1 MWQECK
7 LLERDREIEL
17 LRQSLERARRGVGGL
32 VMVEGEQGTGKS
44 SLLQHA
50 RAEAD
55 GQAFQVLNARGS
67 VLEQG
72 FSWAVVRQLFE
83 HQRVDRAGEA
93 LEEADAE
100 TPPLSLP
107 SQVNSD
113 GATTQGEREEG
124 EDALYSLLQG
134 MYGICRDASLRS
146 PQLLLVDDAQWIDT
160 ESARFINYLVNRLEN
175 HKILVVLAVTR
186 GAHEPVQDLLM
197 AVCGSPVAVLTRL
210 APLSKE
216 AVRRRITERLG
227 SGVHDGVLHACFDL
241 TEGNPLHLAELLDQM
256 IGLGL
261 TPDESSIPEILL
273 LTPARISWHMRS
285 RLRDLPPTAEVLA
298 SAIAVLNGHAEPQHC
313 AQVSGLDEAEMFDAA
328 GCLREAD
335 VLRPGMPYRF
345 RRAAMRQVVYSHMSP
360 RDRGSAHRRSA
371 RSLQTAG
378 AQVSEVAEHL
388 VRTDPAGDPWAVT
401 VLRSASRGAMLGG
414 DPRAAI
420 RYLRH
425 ALAEPLS
432 EQPQPAIL
440 AQLGS
445 AELRA
450 HRPSAVDRLV
460 EAQCKV
466 EELESGSAVRADLG
480 VALAASA
487 RYEEALAVLCQDQN
501 SASGQVRALASVLS
515 RLIPGELRRRVTP
528 AVVPGTRT
536 LRSHAAAEALTRGL
550 HVRRVRGLAAAALAD
565 GDLATDH
572 DTELTSASIA
582 AWTLAQCDDL
592 GTAEQALDEHM
603 RRAAAR
609 GQLLTVNT
617 AQSLRA
623 RVLYDTGRL
632 EEAERTARVV
642 LRHQSATSLRPACV
656 PLAAAVLVHCLIDTG
671 RPEKA
676 ADFLDRTGLAGQ
688 LPEAAMFVPLRVA
701 RGRLSIR
708 LARFGAG
715 LAEIID
721 CRDLAA
727 RQGWWYPSAICEYLS
742 DAVRALIR
750 SGESA
755 AAAELAL
762 GELERARAF
771 GAARP
776 LAVALRTYGELKGGA
791 EGLVLVEEAH
801 RLLDGLPDAV
811 ERARTLVALG
821 SVLRRA
827 GQRSAARRRLD
838 AGRELAQKIGA
849 AELEAE
855 ARSELRLAGAR
866 PTRSGSSA
874 SMPLT
879 PAEERVAQKAATG
892 LSNRE
897 IAQALFVTVKTVEWH
912 LSQTYAK
919 LGIAKRS
926 ELSDAL
932 SGATCIED
940 SPRRA

>member
-1 MWQECK
+1 M
-7 LLERDREIEL
+7 LERDREIGL

-67 VLEQG
+67 TLEQG

-83 HQRVDRAGEA
+83 HQPVDRAERA
-93 LEEADAE
+93 LEERVAE
-100 TPPLSLP
+100 TPPLSLLP
-107 SQVNSD
+107 QLNSD
-113 GATTQGEREEG
+113 SATTQGESEDG
-124 EDALYSLLQG
+124 GDALYSLLQG
-134 MYGICRDASLRS
+134 IYGICRDASLTS
-146 PQLLLVDDAQWIDT
+146 PLLLLVDDAQWIDT

-175 HKILVVLAVTR
+175 HKILVVLAVTC

-197 AVCGSPVAVLTRL
+197 AVCGSPVAALTRL

-227 SGVHDGVLHACFDL
+227 RDVHDGVLRACFDL

-285 RLRDLPPTAEVLA
+285 RLRALPPTAEVLA

-328 GCLREAD
+328 GCLRDAD

-487 RYEEALAVLCQDQN
+487 RYEEALAVLSQDQN

-528 AVVPGTRT
+528 VVVPGTRA
-536 LRSHAAAEALTRGL
+536 LRAHAAAEALSRGL
-550 HVRRVRGLAAAALAD
+550 HVRRVRRLAAAALAD

-572 DTELTSASIA
+572 DTELTSSSIA

-592 GTAEQALDEHM
+592 SAAERALEEHM
-603 RRAAAR
+603 RRAAAC
-609 GQLLTVNT
+609 GQLLTVDT

-632 EEAERTARVV
+632 EEAEQTARVV

-671 RPEKA
+671 RPEEA
-676 ADFLDRTGLAGQ
+676 AAFLDRTGLTGQ
-688 LPEAAMFVPLRVA
+688 LPEAAMFVPLSVA

-715 LAEIID
+715 LAEIVD

-742 DAVRALIR
+742 DSVRALVR
-750 SGESA
+750 SGEPA

-801 RLLDGLPDAV
+801 RLLDGLPDSV

-838 AGRELAQKIGA
+838 AGRELAQKVGA
-849 AELEAE
+849 TELEAE

-874 SMPLT
+874 SVPLT
-879 PAEERVAQKAATG
+879 PAEERVAQRAATG

-940 SPRRA
+940 SSRRA